1 MNEYGVE
8 MIPVSSSNVQAIGYD
23 EANQMLY
30 VRFIKNNSLY
40 CYQGVPISEFYG
52 LQNTASVGQHLSQN
66 IKSGPYPYQ
75 RLE

>member
-1 MNEYGVE
+1 MNEYSVE

-23 EANQMLY
+23 EANQVLY

-40 CYQGVPISEFYG
+40 CYQGVPIAEYYG
-52 LQNTASVGQHLSQN
+52 LQNATSVGSYLSQN
-66 IKSGPYPYQ
+66 IKKGPYTPQ